1 MRVAIIN
8 NSDEPPKNIVSLLE
22 GHHSVV
28 FDYSEA
34 KRILQGSFDV
44 IILSGSSQFPII
56 YNREKLSDEITLIQ
70 KTHTP
75 LIGIC
80 YGCELIA
87 IAFGGSL
94 KDRGEYSRERA
105 PFPIKV
111 IHNDPIFLGKT
122 DFMAYD
128 AHRWVIDKTPN
139 TLEILA
145 KSVHGPEVIRHRER
159 PLYGFQFHPEKLQD
173 QTFGDEIFHA
183 LLQQYAKRSS

>member
-1 MRVAIIN
+1 MRVAIVN

-34 KRILQGSFDV
+34 NQILRESFDL

-56 YNREKLSDEITLIQ
+56 YNREKLTGEITLIQ
-70 KTHTP
+70 KTLTP

-87 IAFGGSL
+87 VSFGGTL
-94 KDRGEYSRERA
+94 KDRGQNSQERV
-105 PFPIKV
+105 PFPIEV
-111 IHNDPIFLGKT
+111 IQNDPIFLGKT

-128 AHRWVIDKTPN
+128 AHRWIIDKTPN

-173 QTFGDEIFHA
+173 QTFGDEIFHT
-183 LLQQYAKRSS
+183 LVQQYDKHSS